1 MTRIKK
7 SDIYDAQSE
16 SGIIGTLLCHPDYI
30 AYSDHLKPEYF
41 YEVEAR
47 SWYWAFKELY
57 EKGITNFDSYN
68 ISAKLKSDEKVSRNL
83 ESVNLPSV
91 EECMELY
98 KEVARHTPQ
107 EYIELADVVV
117 SLSFKRNLVDKL
129 KEIET
134 MCQDK
139 SVDLESLSTITYSE
153 LDALTDEYVCN
164 GEIAVIGDK
173 IDSIWDDIEQTAKD
187 GVESKYKSFTDYF
200 RYEPGELVCLQARKK
215 QGKSMF
221 LLNETVH
228 MIRLGLPTLVYDSEM
243 NDRLYTIRLLS
254 HLTGIPQHKISRKTY
269 SPEEYE
275 KIQRQK
281 EWIKKQPLVHIYDP
295 GMSMDKLYSICRS
308 LQNSMGLSFVVY
320 DYLKSNRGTT
330 GENYNALGAM
340 ADYLKNNIA
349 GKLNLPVLA
358 AAQLNRNN
366 ETADSEKI
374 NNYSSVGI
382 KWGRK
387 SLDMV
392 AKDGTECGNA
402 YAKVFFNRIGDFMAD
417 DDEED
422 YLDFYFDGAT
432 ATIVEAKPHEREEE
446 I

>member
-41 YEVEAR
+41 FGVETR
-47 SWYWAFKELY
+47 SWYWAFQELY

-68 ISAKLKSDEKVSRNL
+68 ISAKLKSDDKILHSL

-91 EECMELY
+91 EECIELY
-98 KEVARHTPQ
+98 KEVARHTPE

-117 SLSFKRNLVDKL
+117 SLSFKRNLLDKL

-139 SVDLESLSTITYSE
+139 NLDLESLSTTTYSE
-153 LDALTDEYVCN
+153 LDSLTDEYVCN
-164 GEIAVIGDK
+164 GDITVIGEK
-173 IDSIWDDIEQTAKD
+173 IESIWDEIEQTAKD

-228 MIRLGLPTLVYDSEM
+228 MLKLGLPTLVYDSEM

-254 HLTGIPQHKISRKTY
+254 HLTGIQQHKIARKTY
-269 SPEEYE
+269 TAEEYE
-275 KIQRQK
+275 IIKKQK
-281 EWIKKQPLVHIYDP
+281 NWLKKQPLVHIYDP
-295 GMSMDKLYSICRS
+295 GMSMDKLFSICRS
-308 LQNSMGLSFVVY
+308 LQNSIGLSFVVY
-320 DYLKSNRGTT
+320 DYLKSNKGTT

-382 KWGRK
+382 KWGKKRQ
-387 SLDMV
+387 DMI
-392 AKDGTECGNA
+392 AKDGIECGNA
-402 YAKVFFNRIGDFMAD
+402 YAKVFFNRIGDSMAD
-417 DDEED
+417 DDEDD
-422 YLDFYFDGAT
+422 YLDFDFDGGT
-432 ATIVEAKPHEREEE
+432 ATIKEAKQHEREEE
-446 I
+446 F